1 VPVVTAESS
10 TKTETQNQIPL
21 QILSN
26 KNDTVNS
33 GEKSLESESGK
44 VQDPAPPANTYMNNL
59 FSLSSSVMKRAQ
71 GTSAAQYLQVRA
83 TSLLSFFLLLNAF
96 IINLVDVSHHF
107 LPLNIC
113 NLTLRNK
120 SKFRSITLLF

>member
-1 VPVVTAESS
+1 MPVVTAESN
-10 TKTETQNQIPL
+10 TKSETQNQIPL

-33 GEKSLESESGK
+33 GEKSLESDGVK
-44 VQDPAPPANTYMNNL
+44 IQDPAPPANTYMNNL

-83 TSLLSFFLLLNAF
+83 TNLIFFFVYLFTLD
-96 IINLVDVSHHF
+96 LVDISLCF
-107 LPLNIC
+107 LY
-113 NLTLRNK
+113 
-120 SKFRSITLLF
+120 